1 MADTYR
7 RVPVDPQKPL
17 GTGLY
22 EITLSHQSGDLSK
35 VTRSSLEKALQKKYG
50 SGVRVL
56 DWGKRGGDLVI
67 RLEVKGTSTSPA
79 PSSPSSP
86 PAYGGGGCG
95 SIACPQPMAMA
106 GEAADYIYPAF
117 LPALPAILSVAAIVA
132 MLYLVWRIVTAIKE
146 SVQLIPEPARTVA
159 VAGGGVGVAALGLGV
174 LVLAVAGL
182 RRGHG

>member
-1 MADTYR
+1 M
-7 RVPVDPQKPL
+7 
-17 GTGLY
+17 
-22 EITLSHQSGDLSK
+22 
-35 VTRSSLEKALQKKYG
+35 
-50 SGVRVL
+50 L
-56 DWGKRGGDLVI
+56 DWGKSNGDLVV
-67 RLEVKGTSTSPA
+67 RLEVKGTSSSPA

-86 PAYGGGGCG
+86 PAYGGAGCG
-95 SIACPQPMAMA
+95 SLICPQPMS

-146 SVQLIPEPARTVA
+146 SVQLVPEPARTVA
-159 VAGGGVGVAALGLGV
+159 VAGGGIGVAAVGLGV